1 VQVKPSHGLTDN
13 EVEGMIRESF
23 QFAEEDIKA
32 RQVIEART
40 EANAIIVATDK
51 ALARASGLISDKE
64 KAKIQRSIQ
73 QLGETQKGDDH
84 RVIRAG
90 IAEVEKETH
99 HLAEVLM
106 DATLKEALESKKVS
120 EFVK

>member
-1 VQVKPSHGLTDN
+1 MKPSHGLTDD

-40 EANAIIVATDK
+40 EAHAIIIATDK
-51 ALARASGLISDKE
+51 ALTRASDLISDKE
-64 KAKIQRSIQ
+64 KADIQRTIQ
-73 QLGETQKGDDH
+73 QFSETQKGDDH

-90 IAEVEKETH
+90 ISEVEKVTH
-99 HLAEVLM
+99 HLAELLM
-106 DATLKEALESKKVS
+106 DATLKEALENKNIS